1 MEIHPPV
8 KLESLRDVAFHL
20 FIVTVGILIAL
31 SLEQLVEWR
40 HHRELVREAGTN
52 IVSEIRD
59 NKEELDQLQKIVPEL
74 RRNQTTILNFIQDV
88 VDHGKSKINSLQLSF
103 HLAQLSDTSWT
114 TAQTVGAPG
123 FMPYADVK
131 KYAAVYHLQDEYA
144 RFQTRTVDS
153 VVSAM
158 TVFSENNDPNKLPR
172 AELEA
177 ERARILE
184 TISALTAQSQ
194 IGEGLSK
201 AYAEL
206 LAQSRPA
213 V

>member
-1 MEIHPPV
+1 MDIHPPA
-8 KLESLRDVAFHL
+8 KLESLRDAAFHL

-40 HHRELVREAGTN
+40 HHRELVREARTN

-59 NKEELDQLQKIVPEL
+59 NKKELDAIRTAIPEL
-74 RRNQTTILNFIQDV
+74 RKNQTTILDFIQDV
-88 VDHGKSKINSLQLSF
+88 LDHGKSKINSLQLGF

-114 TAQTVGAPG
+114 TAQTVGALG
-123 FMPYADVK
+123 VMPYADVK
-131 KYAAVYHLQDEYA
+131 KYAAVYQLQDQYA
-144 RFQTRTVDS
+144 GFQTRTAGA

-158 TVFSENNDPNKLPR
+158 TAFSENKDPNKLSH

-177 ERARILE
+177 ERVRVLE
-184 TISALTAQSQ
+184 SISALTAQSQ

-206 LAQSRPA
+206 LARDRPA
-213 V
+213 K